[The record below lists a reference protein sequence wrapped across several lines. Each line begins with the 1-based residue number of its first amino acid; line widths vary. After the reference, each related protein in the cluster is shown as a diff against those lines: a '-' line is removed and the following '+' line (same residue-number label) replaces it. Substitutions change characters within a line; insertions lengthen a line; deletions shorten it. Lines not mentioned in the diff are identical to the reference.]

1 MADLERLD
9 RLEKELSDLKTRLCP
24 KETKEKKEKKPRAES
39 EYNKFV
45 KNFIASEK
53 ESKGA
58 DYNHK
63 VAFKA
68 AAEAWS
74 NSKKSEK

>member
-1 MADLERLD
+1 MADSERID
-9 RLEKELSDLKTRLCP
+9 RLEKELSELKTRLCP
-24 KETKEKKEKKPRAES
+24 QEKKEKKPRAES

-45 KNFIASEK
+45 KKFIASER
-53 ESKGA
+53 EAKGSE
-58 DYNHK
+58 YNHK